1 MKADRLMNISLLI
14 NVLALAFIPNPI
26 LVYSQTVLTFPSPDG
41 AMLARIS
48 PVSRRCLESRIEI
61 RKRSGPAFLR
71 KSYGSADCEHG
82 MGIDQGKWTPDSMF
96 FVFNTS
102 LSGGHQP
109 WHWPIYFYSR
119 KDNKIHSLDSLV
131 GPIVA
136 PEFELTAPHSVA
148 TRVLEQGNSAG
159 RQVMFDL
166 NRSRQ
171 RRHRGT
177 RLQTS

>member
-14 NVLALAFIPNPI
+14 TVLALAFIPNPI
-26 LVYSQTVLTFPSPDG
+26 LAYSQTVLTFPSPDG

-48 PVSRRCLESRIEI
+48 PVSRKCLESRIEI
-61 RKRSGPAFLR
+61 RKRRGPAFFR

-82 MGIDQGKWTPDSMF
+82 MGIDHGKWTPDSMF

-102 LSGGHQP
+102 FSGGHQP
-109 WHWPIYFYSR
+109 WHRPIYFYSR

-136 PEFELTAPHSVA
+136 PEFELTAPHFVA

-159 RQVMFDL
+159 RRVMFDL
-166 NRSRQ
+166 DRSRQ
-171 RRHRGT
+171 RSHRRK